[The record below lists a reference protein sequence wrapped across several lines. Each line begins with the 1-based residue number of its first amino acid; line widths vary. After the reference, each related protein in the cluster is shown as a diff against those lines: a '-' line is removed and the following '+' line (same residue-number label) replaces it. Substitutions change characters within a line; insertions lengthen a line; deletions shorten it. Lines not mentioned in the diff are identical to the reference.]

1 MGCVK
6 RGRTLGEPFL
16 FQDQDAPPPKWKVK
30 IEITESSDPQTHES
44 ASIPRS
50 FCLKMWPF
58 TLSLPNP
65 DPVWKVL
72 PSKKHWDF
80 LKHCVWM
87 DTKFRCNM
95 ISDVLSNYSLC
106 KTSRTICAKVRNYVP
121 IHLNHTQYSR
131 THCYSPS
138 SICDFPIQRS
148 STTSKQK
155 QLTQEEWYAR
165 QHSYLSGIPTDQ
177 LPGNGIATS
186 LAWAKFLGTKWM
198 KLGRIFD
205 GFV

>member
-1 MGCVK
+1 
-6 RGRTLGEPFL
+6 
-16 FQDQDAPPPKWKVK
+16 
-30 IEITESSDPQTHES
+30 
-44 ASIPRS
+44 
-50 FCLKMWPF
+50 MWPF

-72 PSKKHWDF
+72 PSKKNWDF

-148 STTSKQK
+148 ATTSKQK

-165 QHSYLSGIPTDQ
+165 HHSFQASPLTNFRVMELLPRWPEPSFWAPNGCSLVGFWMVLCSEPFCNLWWIFEICLSVSNKLWP
-177 LPGNGIATS
+177 PGP
-186 LAWAKFLGTKWM
+186 
-198 KLGRIFD
+198 RP
-205 GFV
+205 